1 MSSIEEQ
8 KLSLMERAVHREIAH
23 QSIAERIER
32 EVREQNLEWHRRRW
46 KHDSQNEQVD
56 EKSEHD
62 A

>member
-8 KLSLMERAVHREIAH
+8 KLSPTERAVHREIAH
-23 QSIAERIER
+23 QYIAERIER

-46 KHDSQNEQVD
+46 EHDSQNEQVD
-56 EKSEHD
+56 EKPEHE